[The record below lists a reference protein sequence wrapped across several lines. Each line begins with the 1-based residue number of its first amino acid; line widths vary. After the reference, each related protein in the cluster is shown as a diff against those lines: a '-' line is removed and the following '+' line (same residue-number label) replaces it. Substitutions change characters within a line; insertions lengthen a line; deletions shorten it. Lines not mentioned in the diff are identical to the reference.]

1 MKKEEEKGGKKEK
14 MSDVKPALEDYRPV
28 SIEEGG
34 KRNCSY
40 FNRVLS
46 LLENRKI
53 N

>member
-1 MKKEEEKGGKKEK
+1 
-14 MSDVKPALEDYRPV
+14 MSGVKPALEEDYRPV

-40 FNRVLS
+40 FNHVLS

>member
-1 MKKEEEKGGKKEK
+1 MRQKMKRRKKEK
-14 MSDVKPALEDYRPV
+14 MSGVKPALEDYRSV

-34 KRNCSY
+34 KRKCSY
-40 FNRVLS
+40 FHHVLS